1 MPKTALSRTGTTLA
15 KGTPAP
21 KNRTIGTSSTY
32 STDAIRRIAKKAKAI
47 HVVASRRARRTACR
61 RVIRPSRFATSSASP
76 KPSACWSSACTVGD
90 RRSGDTAGFRPL
102 TPEPALLPLPV
113 SARDTVCAGLSLIDR
128 RLLLFAASYDP
139 PDRPPR
145 CIRGGAGSH
154 TRRQEG
160 KRSDGA
166 NRATGD
172 SMKEDGSRGV
182 GDGAA
187 ILSQEAERW
196 GALYERLRP
205 NLVRALAAAAGSYD
219 GVEDAIQ
226 DAFVAALAN
235 APEDL
240 RSPEAWLFVVGLN
253 KLRKQQRRSR
263 LAARLRLVRP
273 PGPHELD
280 DALNRADVLTTL
292 QQLSSRER
300 TLLVAKYYV

>member
-1 MPKTALSRTGTTLA
+1 
-15 KGTPAP
+15 
-21 KNRTIGTSSTY
+21 
-32 STDAIRRIAKKAKAI
+32 
-47 HVVASRRARRTACR
+47 
-61 RVIRPSRFATSSASP
+61 
-76 KPSACWSSACTVGD
+76 
-90 RRSGDTAGFRPL
+90 
-102 TPEPALLPLPV
+102 
-113 SARDTVCAGLSLIDR
+113 
-128 RLLLFAASYDP
+128 
-139 PDRPPR
+139 
-145 CIRGGAGSH
+145 
-154 TRRQEG
+154 
-160 KRSDGA
+160 
-166 NRATGD
+166 
-172 SMKEDGSRGV
+172 MKEDGSRGV

-300 TLLVAKYYV
+300 TLLVAKYYVGLTQEELATHLRIPRGTVSSAVSRAAAHFRDLERTAGG